1 MASSQRLEQ
10 KMSSNSDT
18 DLVPDGTGPGTV
30 LRPVDELEI
39 RALVARYH
47 DANNRGDQVAWAA
60 TWSTEGQ
67 WHVGPRT
74 LVGRQAMLDFW
85 QRILA
90 PYESRIVQ
98 LVAHGQIRVSADG
111 VVGDSMFLEFARKT
125 GEPADHVEIGRYEDR
140 YVREDGRWVFAERRF
155 ALIYRSAISAG
166 EFFAFPDTA

>member
-1 MASSQRLEQ
+1 
-10 KMSSNSDT
+10 MSNNSDT
-18 DLVPDGTGPGTV
+18 DLASGGPGPGIA
-30 LRPVDELEI
+30 LCPADELEI

-47 DANNRGDQVAWAA
+47 DANNRGDQDAWVA
-60 TWSTEGQ
+60 TWATEGQ

-74 LVGRQAMLDFW
+74 LVGRQDMLDFW

-98 LVAHGQIRVSADG
+98 LVAHSQIRVTPDG
-111 VVGDSMFLEFARKT
+111 AVGDSMFLEFARKT

-166 EFFAFPDTA
+166 EFFAFPHTAQVRATAP

>member
-1 MASSQRLEQ
+1 MARSQRLEQ
-10 KMSSNSDT
+10 KMSSNSNA
-18 DLVPDGTGPGTV
+18 DLVPGGTGPGTV
-30 LRPVDELEI
+30 LCPEDELEI

-98 LVAHGQIRVSADG
+98 LVAHGQIRVTADG

>member
-1 MASSQRLEQ
+1 
-10 KMSSNSDT
+10 MSSKSDT
-18 DLVPDGTGPGTV
+18 DLVPGGTGPGTV

-125 GEPADHVEIGRYEDR
+125 GEPADHVEIGRYEDH